1 MLSFQ
6 QPYIQREPTDW
17 NQFVWFFSFRPETTP
32 FTMSHRANQKR
43 NTKFLTQSKLTSSA
57 WKKEQQNEKK
67 TRIQSAL
74 NLGYSGIYL
83 LTMNMQI
90 TLLVIEP
97 TEQPFLLTTV

>member
-1 MLSFQ
+1 M
-6 QPYIQREPTDW
+6 
-17 NQFVWFFSFRPETTP
+17 
-32 FTMSHRANQKR
+32 
-43 NTKFLTQSKLTSSA
+43 
-57 WKKEQQNEKK
+57 KK

-97 TEQPFLLTTV
+97 TAQPFLLTTV